1 MSLSVT
7 EYLGHIHKEA
17 SYLMR
22 RLAGVS
28 RAEFDADETLQ
39 RACIRSLEVI
49 GEATKRVPDDF
60 RREHQQVD
68 WRGMAGMRDRLIHD
82 YLGVDYDIV
91 WDVLMNK
98 VPPLAAEIE
107 RIVKD
112 EEHES

>member
-17 SYLMR
+17 SYLVR

-28 RAEFDADETLQ
+28 RAEFQADETLQ
-39 RACIRSLEVI
+39 RACVRSLEVI
-49 GEATKRVPDDF
+49 GEATKRVAEEF
-60 RREHQQVD
+60 RRKHSQVD

-91 WDVLMNK
+91 WDVLTNK
-98 VPPLAAEIE
+98 VPSLATEIE
-107 RIVKD
+107 AIVK
-112 EEHES
+112 EEEQE

>member
-17 SYLMR
+17 SYLVR
-22 RLAGVS
+22 RLANVS
-28 RAEFDADETLQ
+28 REEFQTDETLQ
-39 RACIRSLEVI
+39 RACVRSLEVI

-60 RREHQQVD
+60 RRKYPQVD

-91 WDVLMNK
+91 WDVLTKK
-98 VPPLAAEIE
+98 VPPLATEIE
-107 RIVKD
+107 KIV
-112 EEHES
+112 EEEEQA